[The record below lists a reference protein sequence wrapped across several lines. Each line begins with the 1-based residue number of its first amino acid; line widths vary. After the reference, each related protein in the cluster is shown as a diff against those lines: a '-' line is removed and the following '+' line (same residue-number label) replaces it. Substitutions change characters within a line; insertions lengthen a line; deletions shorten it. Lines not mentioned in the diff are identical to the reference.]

1 MVKDRLLAVMQS
13 GLQMEQSQG
22 LRKMARMMVRK
33 MANTTRKIVEKR
45 TTMTKKARMLKQ
57 LLRMT
62 KSNSSSKESEPRYR
76 RPNKE

>member
-1 MVKDRLLAVMQS
+1 MVKDRLRAVMQS

-33 MANTTRKIVEKR
+33 MANTTRKIAEKR

>member
-1 MVKDRLLAVMQS
+1 MVKDRLRAVMQP

>member
-1 MVKDRLLAVMQS
+1 MVKDRLLVVMQS

>member
-1 MVKDRLLAVMQS
+1 MVKDRLLAVMRA

-33 MANTTRKIVEKR
+33 MANTTRKIAEKR

>member
-33 MANTTRKIVEKR
+33 MANTTRKIAEKR
-45 TTMTKKARMLKQ
+45 TTTTKKARMLKQ

-62 KSNSSSKESEPRYR
+62 KSNSSSKESEPRYK

>member
-1 MVKDRLLAVMQS
+1 MVKDRPWAVMQP

-22 LRKMARMMVRK
+22 LRKMGRMMARTMV
-33 MANTTRKIVEKR
+33 NTTRKIAEKR
-45 TTMTKKARMLKQ
+45 TTTTKKARKLKQ

-62 KSNSSSKESEPRYR
+62 KSNSSSKESEPRYK

>member
-1 MVKDRLLAVMQS
+1 MVKDWLRAVMRP

-33 MANTTRKIVEKR
+33 MANTTRKIAEKR
-45 TTMTKKARMLKQ
+45 TTTTKKARMLEQ

>member
-33 MANTTRKIVEKR
+33 MANTTRKIAEKR
-45 TTMTKKARMLKQ
+45 TTMTKKARMLEQ

-62 KSNSSSKESEPRYR
+62 KSNSSSKESEPRYK